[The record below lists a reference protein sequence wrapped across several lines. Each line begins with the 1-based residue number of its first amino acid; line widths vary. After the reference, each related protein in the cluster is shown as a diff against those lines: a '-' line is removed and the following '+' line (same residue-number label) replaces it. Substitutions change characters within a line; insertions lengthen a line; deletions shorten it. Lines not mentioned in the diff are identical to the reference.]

1 MSYADDM
8 KKLRKYKKEKRQEL
22 NKKYP
27 KGGKEF
33 IKAVNDL
40 RMLSMAKFKA
50 MGTTPITVKTVEK
63 KLKNEKKKP
72 NIIKAKIELPTKKP
86 NIVKPKKT
94 EKKVETKKTEKTN
107 TEKKNVRKKSIME
120 KKTKDVK
127 MVTLK
132 DGSKGTIAQRL
143 AEIDKEKEMAKK
155 DAKFKSPSETKK
167 RSDYFAKL
175 ASSLKT
181 KKVAGGG
188 AMMKKKTKYMAKG
201 GTYGTPTKKMKMKA
215 GGATKKTKYMARG
228 GAGMKK
234 TKYMAKGG
242 AAKRK

>member
-1 MSYADDM
+1 M
-8 KKLRKYKKEKRQEL
+8 
-22 NKKYP
+22 
-27 KGGKEF
+27 
-33 IKAVNDL
+33 
-40 RMLSMAKFKA
+40 
-50 MGTTPITVKTVEK
+50 
-63 KLKNEKKKP
+63 
-72 NIIKAKIELPTKKP
+72 
-86 NIVKPKKT
+86 
-94 EKKVETKKTEKTN
+94 
-107 TEKKNVRKKSIME
+107 
-120 KKTKDVK
+120 KTKDVK

-181 KKVAGGG
+181 KKAAGGG

-201 GTYGTPTKKMKMKA
+201 G
-215 GGATKKTKYMARG
+215 
-228 GAGMKK
+228 MKK

-242 AAKRK
+242 ATKKQSTWLEVELLNVNNVVSYK

>member
-8 KKLRKYKKEKRQEL
+8 KKLQKYKLQKRKEL

-27 KGGKEF
+27 KGGKDF
-33 IKAVNDL
+33 IKAVNEL
-40 RMLSMAKFKA
+40 RNLTVAKFKN
-50 MGTTPITVKTVEK
+50 MGVTPVTTKTVEN
-63 KLKNEKKKP
+63 KLKDEKKKS
-72 NIIKAKIELPTKKP
+72 NIIKTKIEMPTKRP

-94 EKKVETKKTEKTN
+94 ENTTKTKTTN
-107 TEKKNVRKKSIME
+107 TEKKNTRTKSIME

-155 DAKFKSPSETKK
+155 DAKFKSPTETKK

-181 KKVAGGG
+181 KKAAGGG

-201 GTYGTPTKKMKMKA
+201 G
-215 GGATKKTKYMARG
+215 
-228 GAGMKK
+228 MKK

-242 AAKRK
+242 AGMKKTKMYSRGGAAKRR

>member
-8 KKLRKYKKEKRQEL
+8 KKLRKYKKERRQEL

-50 MGTTPITVKTVEK
+50 MGMIPVTTKTVEK
-63 KLKNEKKKP
+63 KLKDEKKKP
-72 NIIKAKIELPTKKP
+72 NITKAKIELPTKKP

-94 EKKVETKKTEKTN
+94 EKKVETKKTEKKN
-107 TEKKNVRKKSIME
+107 TREKSIME

-155 DAKFKSPSETKK
+155 DAKFKSPAESKK

-175 ASSLKT
+175 ATSLKT
-181 KKVAGGG
+181 KKAAGGG
-188 AMMKKKTKYMAKG
+188 AMMKKKTKYMSKG
-201 GTYGTPTKKMKMKA
+201 
-215 GGATKKTKYMARG
+215 
-228 GAGMKK
+228 GMKK
-234 TKYMAKGG
+234 T
-242 AAKRK
+242 

>member
-1 MSYADDM
+1 MSYAED
-8 KKLRKYKKEKRQEL
+8 KKAFEKYKREKRLEL

-27 KGGKEF
+27 KGGRTF

-40 RMLSMAKFKA
+40 RNLTMTKFKS
-50 MGTTPITVKTVEK
+50 MNVTPVTTKTVMSKIEK
-63 KLKNEKKKP
+63 PTKKP
-72 NIIKAKIELPTKKP
+72 ANIIKAKTETT
-86 NIVKPKKT
+86 VTPKKT
-94 EKKVETKKTEKTN
+94 TTTTNNATKKDTGPESMPMK
-107 TEKKNVRKKSIME
+107 RPSSIRPKAVTE

-143 AEIDKEKEMAKK
+143 AEIDKEKEIAKK
-155 DAKFKSPSETKK
+155 EAQFKSPAEAKK
-167 RSDYFAKL
+167 RSDYFGKL

-181 KKVAGGG
+181 KKAAGGG

-201 GTYGTPTKKMKMKA
+201 G
-215 GGATKKTKYMARG
+215 
-228 GAGMKK
+228 MKK

-242 AAKRK
+242 ATKKTKMYARGGAAKKK